1 MPWEVFTVETP
12 AVIPEGNGKH
22 RSEKRSWKF
31 WRRPKHGQGT
41 PVVDILP
48 KESQSYYQFKGTV
61 SIAPDFEPDNEAF
74 LIIDS
79 PYR

>member
-1 MPWEVFTVETP
+1 MPWEIVTVDTP

-31 WRRPKHGQGT
+31 WRRPRHEQGT
-41 PVVDILP
+41 PVVDLLP

-61 SIAPDFEPDNEAF
+61 SIPDDPGPPSNAHIVIKVPE
-74 LIIDS
+74 
-79 PYR
+79 